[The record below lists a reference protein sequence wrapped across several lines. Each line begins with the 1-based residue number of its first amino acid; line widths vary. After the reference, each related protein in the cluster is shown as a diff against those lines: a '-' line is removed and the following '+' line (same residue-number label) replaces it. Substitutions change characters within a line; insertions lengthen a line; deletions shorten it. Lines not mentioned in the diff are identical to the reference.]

1 MLQKLAIHNY
11 ALIDHLDIE
20 FDQGLNIIT
29 GETGAGKSII
39 LGALSLILGQ
49 RAESKYFFN
58 QAKKCIIEGTFLL
71 ASETLRP
78 IFESNDLDFSTE
90 TILRREIAIDGRS
103 RAFINDTP
111 VNLNVLKQIG
121 ELLIDIH
128 SQQAT
133 QELNNED
140 FQLLLIDSLANH
152 HPLLQAYQSGF
163 NRLKNLKQQLGTL
176 KIQADEARSR
186 QDFNQFLYNELE
198 EAKLSPTEQDDLELT
213 LERLN
218 HAEAIK
224 ISLLNA
230 TGLLTEDDHAAHTLI
245 REAAQQLQTIAQFDP
260 LITELYE
267 RLRSVMIEL
276 KDISDASL
284 SIEEKTI
291 HDAEQLILIQNRLDL
306 LYTLQQKHRVND
318 NAALLLLQDQLGA
331 QLHQLFT
338 FDEQILNL
346 EKEITQL
353 NEQLLV
359 QAEQLSQN
367 RKKAIKLVEKD
378 VLLTLKQV
386 GMPNANLLFNHQLST
401 EITAKGLDHIQLL
414 FSANAGQAPA
424 PVNKVA
430 SGGELSRLMLAIKTL
445 LAQHATLATIIFD
458 EIDSGISGETALKV
472 AKVLADLGKNMQV
485 ISITHLPQIAAKGD
499 AHYFVFK
506 TEEKSQTTTGIRRL
520 NDEERIIAI
529 AEMLSGRNPGKPALM
544 NAKELLR

>member
-152 HPLLQAYQSGF
+152 HALLQAYQSGF

-198 EAKLSPTEQDDLELT
+198 EAKLSPTEQGDLELT

-218 HAEAIK
+218 HAETIK
-224 ISLLNA
+224 RSLLNA
-230 TGLLTEDDHAAHTLI
+230 TGLLTEDGHAAHTLI
-245 REAAQQLQTIAQFDP
+245 KEASQQLQTIAQFDP
-260 LITELYE
+260 LIAELHE

-276 KDISDASL
+276 KDISAASL
-284 SIEEKTI
+284 NIEEKTI

-346 EKEITQL
+346 DKEITQL

-367 RKKAIKLVEKD
+367 RKKAIKLVEKE

-386 GMPNANLLFNHQLST
+386 GMPNANLLFSHQLRKELS
-401 EITAKGLDHIQLL
+401 AKGLDQIQLL

>member
-1 MLQKLAIHNY
+1 M
-11 ALIDHLDIE
+11 
-20 FDQGLNIIT
+20 
-29 GETGAGKSII
+29 
-39 LGALSLILGQ
+39 
-49 RAESKYFFN
+49 
-58 QAKKCIIEGTFLL
+58 
-71 ASETLRP
+71 
-78 IFESNDLDFSTE
+78 
-90 TILRREIAIDGRS
+90 
-103 RAFINDTP
+103 
-111 VNLNVLKQIG
+111 
-121 ELLIDIH
+121 
-128 SQQAT
+128 
-133 QELNNED
+133 
-140 FQLLLIDSLANH
+140 
-152 HPLLQAYQSGF
+152 QAYQSGF

-176 KIQADEARSR
+176 KMQADEARSR
-186 QDFNQFLYNELE
+186 QDYNQFLYNELE
-198 EAKLSPTEQDDLELT
+198 EAKLSPTEQSDLELT

-218 HAEAIK
+218 HAETIK
-224 ISLLNA
+224 RSLLNA
-230 TGLLTEDDHAAHTLI
+230 IGLLTEDSHAAHPLI
-245 REAAQQLQTIAQFDP
+245 REAAQQLQTIVQFDP
-260 LITELYE
+260 FITELYE
-267 RLRSVMIEL
+267 RLRSVMIEV

-291 HDAEQLILIQNRLDL
+291 HDAEQLTLIQTRLDL

-318 NAALLLLQDQLGA
+318 NAALILLQDQLGA
-331 QLHQLFT
+331 QLHQLFI
-338 FDEQILNL
+338 FDEQILIL
-346 EKEITQL
+346 QKEITQL
-353 NEQLLV
+353 NTQLLI

-367 RKKAIKLVEKD
+367 RKKAIKLVEKE

-401 EITAKGLDHIQLL
+401 EISAKGLDQIQLL

-472 AKVLADLGKNMQV
+472 AKVLSDLGQNMQV
-485 ISITHLPQIAAKGD
+485 ISITHLPQIAAKGH

-529 AEMLSGRNPGKPALM
+529 AEMLSGRNPGKSALM